1 MLDIKDFSINDN
13 EVSFDFRGL
22 FIKIISYWP
31 WFFIC
36 LLITFTAAYQTN
48 IRKGKLYSM
57 ETLISIKE
65 ESNPLFTS
73 NTSLVFNWGGT
84 SDQVSTITSVFK
96 SRSHNELVV
105 DKLQFYIDYLE
116 QGKYNLLDVYGLTP
130 FTVEIDKEKSQLA
143 NELIKIKFI
152 SANEYEL
159 SVTFLNGKASV
170 VYYLDNSY
178 KNISVPTGDFVK
190 IFKVGKTVS
199 LPFLHWKLKMKTDPG
214 FYIGKEYFI
223 RFNDFDATVSDYKDI
238 DIDSDDKGGSLITLG
253 MVSSNKAR
261 MVDYLNA
268 TVNTLI
274 KKQLEDKNR
283 FATNT
288 IRFIDSTLVAMESQL
303 KETEG
308 ELKSFRQNKNIF
320 DIEAEGSTFSDKFAE
335 YDVVKEETLRKIT
348 YYNSLKS
355 YLNKTVDYSKL
366 PAPTVAGIED
376 PNIVLNVSK
385 LIVLSSKRSEMMY
398 AVKSEQLLQ
407 DFDVQMEAVKNV
419 LLENI
424 SNSKSR
430 LENDLSSINKKI
442 SQIENTVKR
451 LPDDQQELIKIK
463 RKYDLNEKVYSAF
476 LQKRSEAD
484 IVKAANLSDIHFIDP
499 AKEVS
504 ASVLSQKTSVNY
516 ILALFLGILV
526 PLIVILAIFFLNNT
540 ILNAEDIHRLT
551 TVPLIG
557 IVGVNTEESDL
568 TVFDKPKSAMSE
580 SFRGIRSSLQFLYK
594 EQEDDGSKVLVL
606 TSSISGEGKTFC
618 SVNIA
623 TVFALSQKKTII
635 VGLDLRKPKLYKVFD
650 KTTEFGVVNY
660 LINQKK
666 IDEIIIPTKVP
677 YLDIIFS
684 GPIPPNPSELIL
696 NERLD
701 ELIEELKT
709 RYDYII
715 LDTPP
720 VGLVSDAMEISQ
732 FADVTLYIVRQNYTK
747 KEMVSFLNNRI
758 KRGELKNASIV
769 LNGFE
774 NKAKYGSSYGYY
786 GYGNYHEE
794 EAPKG
799 LVEKTKFLIK
809 NKKIFKK

>member
-1 MLDIKDFSINDN
+1 MN
-13 EVSFDFRGL
+13 
-22 FIKIISYWP
+22 
-31 WFFIC
+31 
-36 LLITFTAAYQTN
+36 
-48 IRKGKLYSM
+48 
-57 ETLISIKE
+57 
-65 ESNPLFTS
+65 
-73 NTSLVFNWGGT
+73 
-84 SDQVSTITSVFK
+84 SD
-96 SRSHNELVV
+96 
-105 DKLQFYIDYLE
+105 
-116 QGKYNLLDVYGLTP
+116 
-130 FTVEIDKEKSQLA
+130 
-143 NELIKIKFI
+143 
-152 SANEYEL
+152 
-159 SVTFLNGKASV
+159 
-170 VYYLDNSY
+170 
-178 KNISVPTGDFVK
+178 
-190 IFKVGKTVS
+190 
-199 LPFLHWKLKMKTDPG
+199 
-214 FYIGKEYFI
+214 
-223 RFNDFDATVSDYKDI
+223 
-238 DIDSDDKGGSLITLG
+238 
-253 MVSSNKAR
+253 
-261 MVDYLNA
+261 
-268 TVNTLI
+268 
-274 KKQLEDKNR
+274 
-283 FATNT
+283 
-288 IRFIDSTLVAMESQL
+288 
-303 KETEG
+303 
-308 ELKSFRQNKNIF
+308 
-320 DIEAEGSTFSDKFAE
+320 
-335 YDVVKEETLRKIT
+335 
-348 YYNSLKS
+348 
-355 YLNKTVDYSKL
+355 
-366 PAPTVAGIED
+366 
-376 PNIVLNVSK
+376 
-385 LIVLSSKRSEMMY
+385 
-398 AVKSEQLLQ
+398 
-407 DFDVQMEAVKNV
+407 
-419 LLENI
+419 
-424 SNSKSR
+424 
-430 LENDLSSINKKI
+430 
-442 SQIENTVKR
+442 
-451 LPDDQQELIKIK
+451 
-463 RKYDLNEKVYSAF
+463 
-476 LQKRSEAD
+476 
-484 IVKAANLSDIHFIDP
+484 
-499 AKEVS
+499 
-504 ASVLSQKTSVNY
+504 
-516 ILALFLGILV
+516 
-526 PLIVILAIFFLNNT
+526 
-540 ILNAEDIHRLT
+540 DIHRLT

-557 IVGVNTEESDL
+557 IVSVNKDESDL

-799 LVEKTKFLIK
+799 LVEKTKYLIK